1 MNDMELI
8 KECMESCKEESGT
21 AHRDFVFETK
31 GTLDRI
37 LTKLDKVKET
47 DYIFAHIE
55 EKYAD

>member
-1 MNDMELI
+1 MELI
-8 KECMESCKEESGT
+8 KECMESCKEGSGT